1 MMDKQSNRQQN
12 MLTEQTLDMSQVPL
26 RCANCEI
33 EFLWP
38 PTVVQSITY
47 CCVGCATGGPC
58 CCDYSQ
64 YHSVKI
70 SGVIHYGPGPDPEV
84 PSNSIASQIQRGKEI
99 YTVAAAIHPIGERVV
114 VKPAAKEEVTKS
126 GIVIPDTA
134 KEKPQEGTVIA
145 VGSGR
150 LLDNG
155 DRAPVEVKV
164 GDRVLFAKYGGT
176 EFKLD
181 GEEYLVLKEND
192 ILAVIG

>member
-1 MMDKQSNRQQN
+1 MNKQSNQQQSIP
-12 MLTEQTLDMSQVPL
+12 TEQTLNTSQVAQH
-26 RCANCEI
+26 CANCEI

-38 PTVVQSITY
+38 PTVMQGKIY
-47 CCVGCATGGPC
+47 CCIGCATGGPC

-64 YHSVKI
+64 YNSVNI
-70 SGVIHYGPGPDPEV
+70 SGVIHYGPGTGPEV
-84 PSNSIASQIQRGKEI
+84 PPNSINSQIHRGKEVYI
-99 YTVAAAIHPIGERVV
+99 VALAIHPIGERVV

-145 VGSGR
+145 IGSGR

-176 EFKLD
+176 EFKLES
-181 GEEYLVLKEND
+181 EEYLVLKEND